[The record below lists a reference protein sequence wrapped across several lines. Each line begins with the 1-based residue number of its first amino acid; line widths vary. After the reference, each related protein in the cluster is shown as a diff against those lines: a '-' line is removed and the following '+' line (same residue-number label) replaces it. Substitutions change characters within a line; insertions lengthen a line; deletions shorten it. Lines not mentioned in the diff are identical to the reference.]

1 VNLNRKRLG
10 HAPISVTYD
19 MYTHPDDEQ
28 QREAADTFRRLLA
41 DRGGTCMSAGCWQT
55 AWRRP

>member
-1 VNLNRKRLG
+1 
-10 HAPISVTYD
+10 VTYD

-28 QREAADTFRRLLA
+28 QREAADTFGRLLA